1 MKPRSFQSL
10 HKIGAYYNGWGVSKN
25 KLALADGHR
34 PLPHV
39 QKKSHFG
46 LKITKHF

>member
-34 PLPHV
+34 PPSSFA
-39 QKKSHFG
+39 KKIPFWA
-46 LKITKHF
+46 KNN